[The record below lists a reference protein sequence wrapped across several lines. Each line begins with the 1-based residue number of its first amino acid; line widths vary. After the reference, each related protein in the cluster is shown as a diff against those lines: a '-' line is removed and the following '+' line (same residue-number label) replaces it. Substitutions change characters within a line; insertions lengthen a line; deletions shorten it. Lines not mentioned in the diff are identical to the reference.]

1 MGTFLIGVVVVWV
14 LFIGIWFGVSKWFRN
29 ADVDRMKSRILETED
44 KKEKKQRATPAGPGL
59 IRGEEGAGGNPVLQ
73 AILKQLELTSKMAKL
88 LEQAGLR
95 WPAARLLQM
104 CLIGAVVGFIVARL
118 FLPIPYLMGQVAVAL
133 ALGFLPVGY
142 VLRMRSSRI
151 NKFEEQFPESLEFVA
166 RSMRAGHAF
175 SVSLEMIHREFADP
189 LGGEFRRAFDEHNLG
204 MPLDQAL
211 IKLSNRVPILDVSF
225 FVSAVLLQ
233 KRTGGNLAEILDK
246 LAYVIRERFKLRGK
260 IRAISAHGKMT
271 GTALTLIPCGVA
283 VMMFYANPEYV
294 AFFVDDDT
302 GHLMAGAAIMLVLI
316 GYGVIHKIV
325 QIEV

>member
-1 MGTFLIGVVVVWV
+1 MGTFLIGVLAVWALV
-14 LFIGIWFGVSKWFRN
+14 IGIWFSVSKWFRN

-44 KKEKKQRATPAGPGL
+44 KKEKKQRTAPGAPAL
-59 IRGEEGAGGNPVLQ
+59 IRGEDGAGGNPLLQ
-73 AILKQLELTSKMAKL
+73 AILKQLELTSKVAKL

-104 CLIGAVVGFIVARL
+104 CIIATLIGFAVAKL
-118 FLPIPYLMGQVAVAL
+118 FLPIPYLAGQIGVGLVMGL
-133 ALGFLPVGY
+133 LPLGY
-142 VLRMRSSRI
+142 VMRLRSSRI
-151 NKFEEQFPESLEFVA
+151 SKFEEQFPESLEFVA

-211 IKLSNRVPILDVSF
+211 IKLANRVPILDVSF

-294 AFFVDDDT
+294 SFFVDDET
-302 GHLMAGAAIMLVLI
+302 GHLMAGAAVALVAA

>member
-1 MGTFLIGVVVVWV
+1 MGIFLVAVIGVWV
-14 LFIGIWFGVSKWFRN
+14 LVLGIWFAVNKWFRN
-29 ADVDRMKSRILETED
+29 ADADRMKSRILETE
-44 KKEKKQRATPAGPGL
+44 EKKQKKRAPGIPSL
-59 IRGEEGAGGNPVLQ
+59 IRPEDGEGGNRV
-73 AILKQLELTSKMAKL
+73 AREILKHLDLTKRVATL

-95 WPAARLLQM
+95 WPAARLVQF
-104 CLIGAVVGFIVARL
+104 CLVAAIGGFVVARL
-118 FLPIPYLMGQVAVAL
+118 FAPIPYLAGQIAVGL
-133 ALGFLPVGY
+133 VIGIVPVLY
-142 VLRMRSSRI
+142 VLRQRAARI
-151 NKFEEQFPESLEFVA
+151 HKFEEQFPESLEFVA

-204 MPLDQAL
+204 MPLDLAL
-211 IKLSNRVPILDVSF
+211 LSLAHRVPILDVHF

-271 GTALTLIPCGVA
+271 GIALTCIPIGVA
-283 VMMFYANPEYV
+283 VMMFYANPQYV
-294 AFFVDDDT
+294 GFFVEDET
-302 GHLMAGAAIMLVLI
+302 GHMMAGAAVTLQII
-316 GYGVIHKIV
+316 GYLVIRKIV